1 MHGETPAAVIENTAG
16 LQAVYRTQNVRL
28 AVVTIQFQLAHP
40 AVAVVIPGAR
50 TPDEATEAQ
59 RLLNVR
65 VHAAI
70 QLRASTWSMSS
81 CRAVCTD
88 ASIGFAPS

>member
-1 MHGETPAAVIENTAG
+1 MHGETPAAVIEYIPV
-16 LQAVYRTQNVRL
+16 LQAMCRTHNVPL
-28 AVVTIQFQLAHP
+28 AAVV
-40 AVAVVIPGAR
+40 PGAR

-70 QLRASTWSMSS
+70 QLRASTWSMTS